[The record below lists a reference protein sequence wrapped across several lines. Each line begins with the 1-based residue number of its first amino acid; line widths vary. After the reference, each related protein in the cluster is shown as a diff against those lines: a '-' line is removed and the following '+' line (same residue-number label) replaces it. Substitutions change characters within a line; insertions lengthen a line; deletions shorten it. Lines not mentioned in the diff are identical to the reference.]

1 MKKRQDMITA
11 AMLLLVVLLLGA
23 GLLNRGHEWGDDF
36 AAYMLQ
42 AKAVANGTMEEQSY
56 INRVI
61 HASRMDFSNEGI
73 PDQVTYV
80 WGYSLVLSVLYR
92 VLGFDFQNGIPLL
105 YKLPNLI
112 AYALFIAA
120 VFLFYRRRFSYAPS
134 LFLALL
140 LALNVEMVKEVN
152 TLMTDVFCL
161 SLSMIALLMMEMF
174 LECGSAKRKA
184 ILGVGLGMVLWYN
197 YEVRLNGVTV
207 ILVVLMGHAIHLLRT
222 RLGAGKKWVHA
233 VPYAVLLAMLLIS
246 VCVLP
251 TATSNSSHIARG
263 SRTQM
268 FYNVGFYIK
277 IISNWF
283 HQMIP
288 AAIPFKQGVLW
299 GIYALI
305 VIGIICSGICRNL
318 HLTTLLVGTFG
329 VLVLLPYV
337 QTLRYTFNAL
347 PLLLLFAGYG
357 MQRLCGILGRR
368 ITGVVKKALRV
379 TGYAAMVI
387 VVCGMFAQILEQIAL
402 NQELGGEN
410 YRFGAYSDDA
420 LDIYAYIR
428 EHTEEDVKIACS
440 KPRALMLNTDR
451 LCYVPGINGNLYK
464 DMDYLLAFER
474 DMPYDDVAESVWP
487 ELWEELTPVYGND
500 GFTLYKLSDTY
511 KNGTS

>member
-1 MKKRQDMITA
+1 MITA
-11 AMLLLVVLLLGA
+11 AVLLVLVLILGA

-42 AKAVANGTMEEQSY
+42 ARAIANGTMDEQSS

-61 HASRMDFSNEGI
+61 HASRMDFSNEGV

-92 VLGFDFQNGIPLL
+92 IFGFDFQNGIPLL

-134 LFLALL
+134 LFLSLL
-140 LALNVEMVKEVN
+140 LALNFEMIREVN
-152 TLMTDVFCL
+152 SLMTDVFCL
-161 SLSMIALLMMEMF
+161 ALSMVALLLMEMF
-174 LECGSAKRKA
+174 LEDGGEKRKV
-184 ILGVGLGMVLWYN
+184 ILGTVLGAVLWYN

-207 ILVVLMGHAIHLLRT
+207 ILVVLMGHAIHLLRK
-222 RLGAGKKWVHA
+222 RFGAGKKWVHA
-233 VPYAVLLAMLLIS
+233 VPYAVLLVLLLVS
-246 VCVLP
+246 AFALP
-251 TATSNSSHIARG
+251 AATSNSSHIARG
-263 SRTQM
+263 SRAQM
-268 FYNVGFYIK
+268 FYNIGFYMDMV
-277 IISNWF
+277 SNWF

-305 VIGIICSGICRNL
+305 AIGIIGAGLYSNL
-318 HLTTLLVGTFG
+318 HLTTLMVGTFG

-337 QTLRYTFNAL
+337 QTLRYAFNAL

-357 MQRLCGILGRR
+357 MQQLCGILGRR
-368 ITGVVKKALRV
+368 ITGTAKKALSF
-379 TGYAAMVI
+379 TGYAVMVI
-387 VVCGMFAQILEQIAL
+387 VVCGMFAHMSEQIAL

-428 EHTEEDVKIACS
+428 EQTEEEVKIACS

-451 LCYVPGINGNLYK
+451 LSYVPGINGNLYK

-487 ELWEELTPVYGND
+487 ELWEELTPVYAND
-500 GFTLYKLSDTY
+500 TFTLYKLSDAY
-511 KNGTS
+511 KNSAL